1 MEKEKWRPK
10 FSDEY
15 GPEDIK
21 KLEEEDE
28 EREKLEEELLPEIV
42 KEVEEIIKE
51 EGIDENEVKQIM
63 EELKKA
69 NPSWSE
75 KELRERAILIWKED
89 LIDEIM
95 EERVRERLEGEDE
108 DEEE

>member
-1 MEKEKWRPK
+1 
-10 FSDEY
+10 
-15 GPEDIK
+15 
-21 KLEEEDE
+21 
-28 EREKLEEELLPEIV
+28 
-42 KEVEEIIKE
+42 
-51 EGIDENEVKQIM
+51 M

-69 NPSWSE
+69 NPSWGE

-108 DEEE
+108 NEEE